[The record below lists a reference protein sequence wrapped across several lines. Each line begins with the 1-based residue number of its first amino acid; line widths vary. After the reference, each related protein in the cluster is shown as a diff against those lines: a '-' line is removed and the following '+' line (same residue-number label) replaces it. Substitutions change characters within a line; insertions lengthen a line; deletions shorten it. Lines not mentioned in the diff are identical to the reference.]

1 MNRLQNWIRN
11 HKKQTIAIV
20 IFLLLALCALI
31 VAAFSL
37 GSDAAEQDSGRKR
50 TEVNY
55 PDEDDSEDADGEGEE
70 DSEDADGEDAKD
82 GEDAD
87 GENGG
92 DQGAE
97 RGESAESTGSAGNAG
112 SSSSGGSGSQHAS
125 SGSSGSSGSSS
136 SSGSSGSAGNTGSAD
151 KPHTHKWVYVSLEN
165 SYHMEYGAECRK
177 HGYNGEEPMFFRT
190 VNDCLLHQMADGCT
204 SSWGSG
210 FKGLA
215 YKYCSVCGEEVVTG
229 HVHDFGTIQKKV
241 YFDKVVCKCGQSFN
255 PGKDYTALESWRTH
269 VDIYVTNGYPADE
282 HNSYE
287 IVQTSVTRF
296 EATKTCSCGWRPV
309 DARPVYQ

>member
-20 IFLLLALCALI
+20 IFLLLALCAGI
-31 VAAFSL
+31 IAAFSL

-55 PDEDDSEDADGEGEE
+55 PNEDGQSAGSESAE
-70 DSEDADGEDAKD
+70 
-82 GEDAD
+82 D

-92 DQGAE
+92 DQDAE
-97 RGESAESTGSAGNAG
+97 KGENADSTGSAGNAG
-112 SSSSGGSGSQHAS
+112 NAGSSTSGASGSQHSSSGSSDS
-125 SGSSGSSGSSS
+125 SGSSGSSESV
-136 SSGSSGSAGNTGSAD
+136 GNTGSAD
-151 KPHTHKWVYVSLEN
+151 KPHTHKWVYVSPED

-177 HGYNGEEPMFFRT
+177 HGYNGEEPMFFHT
-190 VNDCLLHQMADGCT
+190 VNDCLLHQMADDCT
-204 SSWGSG
+204 SGWGSG

-229 HVHDFGTIQKKV
+229 HVHDFGTVQKKV

-269 VDIYVTNGYPADE
+269 VDIYVTSGYPADE

-309 DARPVYQ
+309 DARPVYTGL